1 MRTGGQEEHLT
12 KLGQSIIGA
21 AIKVHSHLGPGL
33 LESVYEACLVYE
45 LSRMGLT
52 VETQRML
59 SIQYEDLVLDSALR
73 LDILVEG
80 QIVVEVKSV
89 NQLQPIHKAQLISYL
104 RLGNFPLGYL
114 MNFNEVHMRDGVK
127 RVVERL

>member
-1 MRTGGQEEHLT
+1 
-12 KLGQSIIGA
+12 
-21 AIKVHSHLGPGL
+21 
-33 LESVYEACLVYE
+33 
-45 LSRMGLT
+45 MGLT